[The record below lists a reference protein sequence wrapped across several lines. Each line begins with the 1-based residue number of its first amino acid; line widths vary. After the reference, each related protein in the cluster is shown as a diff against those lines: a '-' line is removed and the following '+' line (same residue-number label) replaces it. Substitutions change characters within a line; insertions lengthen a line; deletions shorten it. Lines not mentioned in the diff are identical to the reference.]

1 MGFSKKEDKLSQQTS
16 SMIIDDAVPRGQN
29 VPGPVNP
36 VNPDARSTTAANTS
50 STSEN
55 LDNSGHAP
63 TSLKYTPDASGV
75 NAVKGVVGTAPSSAT
90 SYTTTQ
96 GHEISNPTSSN

>member
-29 VPGPVNP
+29 VPGP

-75 NAVKGVVGTAPSSAT
+75 NAVKGVVGTAPSSTT

-96 GHEISNPTSSN
+96 GHEINNPTSLN